1 MQIGIL
7 LPFLET
13 LAPLEE
19 KDTNAYFILKIN
31 YLALQYKAIFST
43 LNYLSSTLIFFSSLI
58 APPTV
63 ILLIFFFNGLTLFY
77 LSIFSKFD
85 NCELTG

>member
-7 LPFLET
+7 LLFLET

-31 YLALQYKAIFST
+31 YLALQYKTIFSA

-63 ILLIFFFNGLTLFY
+63 ILLMFFFKWTYFILLKY
-77 LSIFSKFD
+77 IFKIW
-85 NCELTG
+85 